1 MSDEPKLI
9 LKRSPLAD
17 AGFEDYRVPSGDKVV
32 GRIYCD
38 KRSRSGREWF
48 WGLAYGY
55 HRGLHSH
62 GYVATREA
70 AMAAFRKCWDEAAN

>member
-1 MSDEPKLI
+1 MISSAHVQ
-9 LKRSPLAD
+9 RAQAD
-17 AGFEDYRVPSGDKVV
+17 PEAFQDYRVLSAGKVV

-38 KRSRSGREWF
+38 KRSRSGRQWF
-48 WGLAYGY
+48 WGLAHGY
-55 HRGLHSH
+55 HRGLGSH